1 MNAAAE
7 QPQDPAAQP
16 AADEPLP
23 TVRDALEAAID
34 AHATDDA
41 ANDAASAT
49 PTTGTGR
56 VGGAADVG
64 ALPSGAQPQQPA
76 RAPAA
81 TGTPPPAADAP
92 AALNAP
98 ASWKAGLR
106 EYWKT
111 LAPDVQ
117 SEIHR
122 REGEHVERMRENA
135 AMRSQIGRFNQVV
148 EPYRALMEAEG
159 GEPLSAF
166 HDYLRAA
173 TLLRTGAPNDR
184 AAFVAALVQRY
195 GVPLDALDAHLAS
208 ALRSGATGQ
217 MPLYPQQAQQP
228 QPPQQQFRDP
238 RLDALL
244 AQAEQATAGQIRSE
258 VDGFKANHEFFD
270 DVRLTMADVM
280 DAAAKRGIEM
290 SMEDAYQRAC
300 MIEPEVRKVVE
311 SRGMRMSASQAART
325 LAAARH
331 ASSSLSSGLAPPA
344 ARMAVTNGSGAPSVR
359 QSLEAA
365 IDTLRTSA

>member
-1 MNAAAE
+1 MTPDTEAPDSTVEEPSLRDSIEAAITEHVEVDPNASPEAGGVASLAAPPE
-7 QPQDPAAQP
+7 APLRDPAAPP
-16 AADEPLP
+16 AP
-23 TVRDALEAAID
+23 
-34 AHATDDA
+34 
-41 ANDAASAT
+41 
-49 PTTGTGR
+49 
-56 VGGAADVG
+56 GAPRA
-64 ALPSGAQPQQPA
+64 
-76 RAPAA
+76 APAA
-81 TGTPPPAADAP
+81 PSAEPMAP
-92 AALNAP
+92 AP

-106 EYWKT
+106 EHWKT

-117 SEIHR
+117 AEIHR
-122 REGEHVERMRENA
+122 REGEQVERLRENA
-135 AMRSQIGRFNQVV
+135 HMRSMIGRFNAVV

-173 TLLRTGAPNDR
+173 TLLRTGPPGDR

-195 GVPLDALDAHLAS
+195 AVPLDALDAHLAS
-208 ALRSGATGQ
+208 AIRGGGQ
-217 MPLYPQQAQQP
+217 MPVYPNAQAGMPP
-228 QPPQQQFRDP
+228 QMPQQQQFRDP

-244 AQAEQATAGQIRSE
+244 QQVEQQNADGIRGE
-258 VDGFKANHEFFD
+258 VAAFKADGKHEFFD

-290 SMEDAYQRAC
+290 SMEDAYQRAI

-331 ASSSLSSGLAPPA
+331 ASSSLTTGPAPPA
-344 ARMAVTNGSGAPSVR
+344 ARMAVSAGANPSVR
-359 QSLEAA
+359 ASLEAA
-365 IDTLRTSA
+365 IDTLHTSA